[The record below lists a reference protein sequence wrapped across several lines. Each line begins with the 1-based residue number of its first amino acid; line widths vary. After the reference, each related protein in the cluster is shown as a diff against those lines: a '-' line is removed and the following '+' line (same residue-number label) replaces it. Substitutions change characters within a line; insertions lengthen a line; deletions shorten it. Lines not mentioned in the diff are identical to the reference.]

1 MIKFEKWLKTRPW
14 YVRLFKSEL
23 LEAWYQ
29 GSREMLL
36 EQREVVKVSWND
48 IEAAKGKDDD

>member
-14 YVRLFKSEL
+14 HVRLFKSEL

-29 GSREMLL
+29 GGREMLL
-36 EQREVVKVSWND
+36 EQRKVVKVSWDD
-48 IEAAKGKDDD
+48 IEAAKGKDV